1 MCGGGVG
8 GGWFGLGEGGAQV
21 GSSWHSE
28 DRGSQGKFIHHG
40 GAATAHVMTGN
51 DPAGEMQE
59 GAPWG
64 VFPGRAAL
72 PLLGPKDHSPFSAH
86 CVPRGLLAWLS
97 QRQVS
102 RLLEVSCT
110 LESYDWQRSQCREE
124 SEQGQLAPTASETG
138 WVWLGPGGGDCL
150 ADSAVWA

>member
-1 MCGGGVG
+1 M
-8 GGWFGLGEGGAQV
+8 

-28 DRGSQGKFIHHG
+28 DRGSQGKFIHHV

-59 GAPWG
+59 GVPWG
-64 VFPGRAAL
+64 VFPGRAALSAL
-72 PLLGPKDHSPFSAH
+72 PLLGPKDHSPLSAY
-86 CVPRGLLAWLS
+86 CVPRGPLAWLS
-97 QRQVS
+97 QRQAS

-110 LESYDWQRSQCREE
+110 LESYDWQRSQCRED
-124 SEQGQLAPTASETG
+124 SEQGELAPTASETSC
-138 WVWLGPGGGDCL
+138 VWLGPGGGDCP